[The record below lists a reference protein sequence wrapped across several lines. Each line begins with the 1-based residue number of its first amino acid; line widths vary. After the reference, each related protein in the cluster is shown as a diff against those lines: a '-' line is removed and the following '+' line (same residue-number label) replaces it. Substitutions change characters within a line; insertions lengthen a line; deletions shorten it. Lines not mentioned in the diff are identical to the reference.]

1 MVTAFAPGKC
11 ILFGEHAV
19 VYGQPAV
26 AVSIDAGVEV
36 TINESSKWSLEGMP
50 FEPSRHP
57 HISHIINDIFQYSG
71 SPLEIDVKSG
81 LFSAAGL
88 GSSAALSNSM
98 GAALHHLTKPEE
110 PLNLISLARIGH
122 SAEANAQKGRA
133 SPTDT
138 ATSALGGCVVV
149 SGERVEGTEHIFDS
163 TLETPE
169 GSRSWSICRAALP
182 ELEDIWIVLG
192 FTGIGSP
199 TGKMV
204 AGVSELIEREPQ
216 RMDDIRAIGEIT
228 SSGLESLSEG
238 NMEGVGLAMNSCHER
253 LRNIGVSCPEIE
265 GLISA
270 VQNHSL
276 GAKLTGA
283 GGGGCMVSLT
293 RHPRRVAECIEIA
306 GGKPLISK
314 LGSGGARIL
323 PQ

>member
-26 AVSIDAGVEV
+26 AISIDAGVEV
-36 TINESSKWSLEGMP
+36 TISESDRWILEGMP

-57 HISHIINDIFQYSG
+57 HISHIINDIFQYKG
-71 SPLEIDVKSG
+71 SPLKIDIKSG

-98 GAALHHLTKPEE
+98 GAALHQFTKPNE
-110 PLNLISLARIGH
+110 PLDLISLAKMGH

-138 ATSALGGCVVV
+138 AASALGGCIVV
-149 SGERVEGTEHIFDS
+149 SGHKVRGTRHVFDA

-169 GSRSWSICRAALP
+169 GSRSWSVCEAKLP
-182 ELEDIWIVLG
+182 EIEDIWIVLG
-192 FTGIGSP
+192 STGIGSP

-204 AGVSELIEREPQ
+204 EGVSELIGKYPQ
-216 RMDDIRAIGEIT
+216 KMDDIRAIGDIT
-228 SSGLESLSEG
+228 SSGLASLSAG
-238 NMEGVGLAMNSCHER
+238 DMEGVGSAMSSCHER
-253 LRNIGVSCPEIE
+253 LRNLGVSCNELE
-265 GLISA
+265 NLISA
-270 VQNHSL
+270 VDSHSL

-293 RHPRRVAECIEIA
+293 RHPKRVAECIEIA
-306 GGKPLISK
+306 GGKPLVSK

-323 PQ
+323 

>member
-36 TINESSKWSLEGMP
+36 TIRESNSWILEGMP

-57 HISHIINDIFQYSG
+57 HISHIIDDIFDYTG
-71 SPLEIDVKSG
+71 RPLKIDIKSG

-98 GAALHHLTKPEE
+98 GAALHHLVNPDE
-110 PLNLISLARIGH
+110 PLDLISLARIGH

-149 SGERVEGTEHIFDS
+149 SGERVKGTQHVFDA

-169 GSRSWSICRAALP
+169 GSRSWSICRASLP
-182 ELEDIWIVLG
+182 QVDDTWIVLG

-199 TGKMV
+199 TGRMV
-204 AGVSELIEREPQ
+204 AGVAELIERDPQ
-216 RMDDIRAIGEIT
+216 KMDDIRAIGEIT
-228 SSGLESLSEG
+228 SSGLASLSKG
-238 NMEGVGLAMNSCHER
+238 DMESVGFAMNSCHEK

-265 GLISA
+265 SLISA
-270 VQNHSL
+270 VENHSL
-276 GAKLTGA
+276 GTKLTGA

-306 GGKPLISK
+306 GGKPLVSK
-314 LGSGGARIL
+314 LGSEGARIL
-323 PQ
+323 

>member
-26 AVSIDAGVEV
+26 AISIDAGVEV
-36 TINESSKWSLEGMP
+36 TISESDRWILEGMP

-57 HISHIINDIFQYSG
+57 HISHIINDIFQYKG
-71 SPLEIDVKSG
+71 SPLKIDIKSG

-98 GAALHHLTKPEE
+98 GAALHQFTKPNE
-110 PLNLISLARIGH
+110 PLDLISLAKMGH
-122 SAEANAQKGRA
+122 SAEANAQKVRA

-138 ATSALGGCVVV
+138 ATSALGGCIVV
-149 SGERVEGTEHIFDS
+149 SGHKVRGTRHVFDA

-169 GSRSWSICRAALP
+169 GSRSWSVCEAKLP
-182 ELEDIWIVLG
+182 EIEDIWIVLG
-192 FTGIGSP
+192 STGIGSP

-204 AGVSELIEREPQ
+204 EGVSELIGKYPQ
-216 RMDDIRAIGEIT
+216 KMDDIRAIGDIT
-228 SSGLESLSEG
+228 SSGLASLSAG
-238 NMEGVGLAMNSCHER
+238 DMEGVGSAMSSCHER
-253 LRNIGVSCPEIE
+253 LRNLGVSCNELE
-265 GLISA
+265 NLISA
-270 VQNHSL
+270 VDSHSL

-293 RHPRRVAECIEIA
+293 RHPKRVAECIEIA
-306 GGKPLISK
+306 GGKPLVSK

-323 PQ
+323 

>member
-19 VYGQPAV
+19 VYGEPAV

-36 TINESSKWSLEGMP
+36 TISESNKWILEGMP

-57 HISHIINDIFQYSG
+57 HISHIINDIFQYRG
-71 SPLEIDVKSG
+71 NPLKIDIRSS

-98 GAALHHLTKPEE
+98 GAALHQFTKPNE
-110 PLNLISLARIGH
+110 PLDLISLAKIGH
-122 SAEANAQKGRA
+122 SAEANAQQGRA

-138 ATSALGGCVVV
+138 ATSALGGCIVV
-149 SGERVEGTEHIFDS
+149 SGQKVRGTRHVFDA

-169 GSRSWSICRAALP
+169 GSRSWSVCEAILP
-182 ELEDIWIVLG
+182 EIEDTWIVLG

-204 AGVSELIEREPQ
+204 ERVSELIGREPKK
-216 RMDDIRAIGEIT
+216 MDEIRAIGNIT
-228 SSGLESLSEG
+228 SSGLDSLSEG
-238 NMEGVGLAMNSCHER
+238 DMEGVGSAMNSCHER
-253 LRNIGVSCPEIE
+253 LRNLRVSCPELE
-265 GLISA
+265 NLISA
-270 VQNHSL
+270 VESHSL

-293 RHPRRVAECIEIA
+293 RHPKRVAECIEIA
-306 GGKPLISK
+306 GGMPLVSK

-323 PQ
+323 